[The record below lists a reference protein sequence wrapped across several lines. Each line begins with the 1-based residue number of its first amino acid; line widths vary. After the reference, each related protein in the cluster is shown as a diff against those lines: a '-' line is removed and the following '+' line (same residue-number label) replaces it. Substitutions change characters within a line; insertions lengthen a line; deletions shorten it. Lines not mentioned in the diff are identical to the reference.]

1 MPWINREL
9 VALLCGNAY
18 QIDIIMD
25 FLPLLFQRHDI
36 ASEGFKEYFQSYCR
50 AQTNHFIHELL
61 NFAKSPYDM
70 IGYDR
75 EVQYTPYFETD
86 IIAGPIELSS
96 DSEPETESEEVID
109 VIDLDDIIEP
119 NNTQFTIETRTPTST
134 TIMSGSINPSNLE
147 QIPVQSTA
155 ALPQSSQELQQ
166 LQPTTST
173 AINDITVNY
182 NVNVDITNEPSTSS
196 STSQNNIIT
205 IPSTSTMQNSVESQD
220 SNALRNH
227 STNNDNRNEIYKLT
241 SDSDSECQ
249 FVLARKPPHLR
260 TPELVS
266 LNSDSDSDIVFVD
279 ETVLPKPL
287 NSEATTDSQ
296 FLEETKLNIQK
307 NLMRGIFEPTI
318 YTDSTSSADELKI
331 IIAKQP
337 DNLFNMNQPSTS
349 RGENR
354 LLCKENETKYEAAP
368 YKYYIKKRTR
378 AQRNI
383 TDSTTSESE
392 SSHEEFKIN
401 NQINNKK
408 RKIPLRKN
416 RPKVKTTKKKTK
428 TKKLVK
434 NVSEVGPRIN
444 KRKNNRKQFLMKLI
458 DAKEND
464 NVGNQCDNYNS
475 TSSDRESESSNSE

>member
-1 MPWINREL
+1 
-9 VALLCGNAY
+9 
-18 QIDIIMD
+18 MD

-36 ASEGFKEYFQSYCR
+36 ASEGFKEYFQAYCR

-96 DSEPETESEEVID
+96 DSDPDTEPEEVINLD
-109 VIDLDDIIEP
+109 DDIISP

-134 TIMSGSINPSNLE
+134 TIMSGSINPSNVE
-147 QIPVQSTA
+147 QNSVQSTA

-166 LQPTTST
+166 QQLDQPTTSANIT
-173 AINDITVNY
+173 ATNDIIINN
-182 NVNVDITNEPSTSS
+182 NVNVDLTNEPSTSS
-196 STSQNNIIT
+196 STNQNNIIT
-205 IPSTSTMQNSVESQD
+205 IPSTSTMQNSVESQ
-220 SNALRNH
+220 NNH
-227 STNNDNRNEIYKLT
+227 SNNNDNRNEIYKLT

-266 LNSDSDSDIVFVD
+266 LNSDSDSDIVFVN

-287 NSEATTDSQ
+287 NNQAPIDSQ
-296 FLEETKLNIQK
+296 FIEDTKLNLQK
-307 NLMRGIFEPTI
+307 NLMRGIFEPTN

-331 IIAKQP
+331 IIAKQR
-337 DNLFNMNQPSTS
+337 DNLFNMNLPSTS

-354 LLCKENETKYEAAP
+354 SLCKENETKCEAAP
-368 YKYYIKKRTR
+368 YKYYIKKRAR
-378 AQRNI
+378 AQNNI
-383 TDSTTSESE
+383 TDSTSSESE
-392 SSHEEFKIN
+392 SSHEEFTIY

-408 RKIPLRKN
+408 RKLPLRKN

-434 NVSEVGPRIN
+434 KVDTRIN
-444 KRKNNRKQFLMKLI
+444 KRKNNKKHNIMKLI

-464 NVGNQCDNYNS
+464 NEEIPCDDYNS
-475 TSSDRESESSNSE
+475 TSSDRESESSFSE